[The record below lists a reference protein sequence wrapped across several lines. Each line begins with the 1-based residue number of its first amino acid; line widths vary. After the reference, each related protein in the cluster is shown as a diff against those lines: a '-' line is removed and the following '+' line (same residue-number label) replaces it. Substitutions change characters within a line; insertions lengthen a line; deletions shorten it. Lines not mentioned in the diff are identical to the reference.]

1 MFDFEI
7 HFIFIESWD
16 YGMLNDGYL
25 NASSFLMSVY
35 NTSADELYSP
45 DKRVYT
51 WDRNSFSWYVTNDVG
66 APDLQLNTAAMKYCY
81 IAF

>member
-16 YGMLNDGYL
+16 YGMLTDSYPTSNC
-25 NASSFLMSVY
+25 FLMSVY
-35 NTSADELYSP
+35 NTSVDRLYSTE
-45 DKRVYT
+45 KRIYT
-51 WDRNSFSWYVTNDVG
+51 WDRNSFSWYVTSDVG
-66 APDLQLNTAAMKYCY
+66 APELQLNSAEGKYCY